1 MVRKIGIL
9 APSIS
14 PNWRIHMVRKI
25 GILVEISLILVLFW
39 YLNGLFTSLG
49 IHNWQKPLF
58 GTPILSSILLL
69 FVLPLS
75 TLVLTRRNPGVYGL
89 TNDNLRKHAQLA
101 LRAFAV
107 VMPTSFL
114 FLVIGLLGTDFT
126 QWLGSIILTLGFVAA
141 GVVILRFTR
150 RLENIPETK
159 ISIYGFLAYIGLL
172 VAGVGLVYLF
182 QPISGLIAQIIVV
195 LIFVAFLE
203 EFFWRGYVQRRLND
217 VFGRPYS
224 LVNIDYG
231 VGLILTAVIFGFFHP
246 LFANETPLPWA
257 WGLWTAMF
265 GLILGFLREK
275 SGGIVASTLLHGAFL
290 AVGVL
295 FGIS

>member
-1 MVRKIGIL
+1 MVKKILIVGE
-9 APSIS
+9 
-14 PNWRIHMVRKI
+14 V
-25 GILVEISLILVLFW
+25 SLILILLYYLTGVL
-39 YLNGLFTSLG
+39 TSLG
-49 IHNWQKPLF
+49 FHNWQKPLF
-58 GTPILSSILLL
+58 GNPILSSILLL

-75 TLVLTRRNPGVYGL
+75 TLVLTRRNPAVYGL

-107 VMPTSFL
+107 VLPASWL

-126 QWLGSIILTLGFVAA
+126 QWLGSFILTLGFAA
-141 GVVILRFTR
+141 AAFVILQFTR
-150 RLENIPETK
+150 HLENIPETK

-182 QPISGLIAQIIVV
+182 QPISELVSQIIIV
-195 LIFVAFLE
+195 LIFVGFLE
-203 EFFWRGYVQRRLND
+203 EFFWRGYLQRRLND

-224 LVNIDYG
+224 LFNVNYG
-231 VGLILTAVIFGFFHP
+231 ASLVLTAVIFGLFHP

-257 WGLWTAMF
+257 WALWSAMF

-275 SGGIVASTLLHGAFL
+275 SGGIVAPTLLHGVFL
-290 AVGVL
+290 AVGV
-295 FGIS
+295 FFAIS

>member
-1 MVRKIGIL
+1 MVRKIAIF
-9 APSIS
+9 APSILT
-14 PNWRIHMVRKI
+14 NGRIQIIRKI
-25 GILVEISLILVLFW
+25 PTLAEISLILVLLF
-39 YLNGLFTSLG
+39 YLNGVIRSAGF
-49 IHNWQKPLF
+49 HNWQRPLF
-58 GTPILSSILLL
+58 GNPILSSILLL
-69 FVLPLS
+69 FVLPIS
-75 TLVLTRRNPGVYGL
+75 TLILTRRNPGAYGL
-89 TNDNLRKHAQLA
+89 TNENLRRHMRLA

-114 FLVIGLLGTDFT
+114 FLVIGLLGTDLM
-126 QWLGSIILTLGFVAA
+126 QWLGSFILTLGFAAA

-217 VFGRPYS
+217 FFGRPYS

>member
-1 MVRKIGIL
+1 
-9 APSIS
+9 
-14 PNWRIHMVRKI
+14 MVRKI

-58 GTPILSSILLL
+58 GTPILSSILML

-75 TLVLTRRNPGVYGL
+75 TLVLTRRNPGIYGL
-89 TNDNLRKHAQLA
+89 TNDNLRQHAQLA
-101 LRAFAV
+101 LRAIAV

-114 FLVIGLLGTDFT
+114 FLVIGLLGTDLM
-126 QWLGSIILTLGFVAA
+126 QWLGSFILTLGFAAA

-159 ISIYGFLAYIGLL
+159 VSLYGFLAYIGLL

-182 QPISGLIAQIIVV
+182 HPISELIAQIIIA
-195 LIFVAFLE
+195 LIFVGFLE
-203 EFFWRGYVQRRLND
+203 EFFWRGYLQRRLND

-224 LVNIDYG
+224 LFKVNYG
-231 VGLILTAVIFGFFHP
+231 AGLVLTAVIFGLFHP

-257 WGLWTAMF
+257 WALWTATF

-275 SGGIVASTLLHGAFL
+275 SGAIVAPAVLHGVFLLGGVFL
-290 AVGVL
+290 A
-295 FGIS
+295 IS